1 VGLGHWS
8 SGTTVEALCQR
19 FGLNYVTRVRDS
31 DNGNALGYGLCLDSL
46 HPASSSLQRSQ
57 LVGWGSNDE
66 VEQVLWHR
74 LDSSTCSTNRVAILK
89 SLKTLLQNVLGGE
102 GQVFIADA
110 DLSDISIDYL
120 VSWHPPTIVYH

>member
-1 VGLGHWS
+1 M
-8 SGTTVEALCQR
+8 EALCQR
-19 FGLNYVTRVRDS
+19 FGLNYVRVRDS

-46 HPASSSLQRSQ
+46 HPATQARFNAVNWLDG
-57 LVGWGSNDE
+57 VVDE

-74 LDSSTCSTNRVAILK
+74 LDSSTCSTNRVYPQVFEN
-89 SLKTLLQNVLGGE
+89 LLQNVLGGE

-120 VSWHPPTIVYH
+120 VSQESTHNCLSLRTTGNLD